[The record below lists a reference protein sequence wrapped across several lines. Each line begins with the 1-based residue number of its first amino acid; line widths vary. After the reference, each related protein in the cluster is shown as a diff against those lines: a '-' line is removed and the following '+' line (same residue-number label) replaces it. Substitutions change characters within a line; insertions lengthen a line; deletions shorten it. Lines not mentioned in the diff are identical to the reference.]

1 MVLTVGYASFVGW
14 KDREIAWHDG
24 SRLDKVVSN
33 SDSALLAANDKW
45 GGGRVYMTRA
55 SSGS

>member
-33 SDSALLAANDKW
+33 SDSALLAAYARW
-45 GGGRVYMTRA
+45 GGVFT
-55 SSGS
+55 